1 MRLKIALA
9 QMRSEKGDWAGNLAR
24 VEGRMAEAAVAG
36 CDVIVF
42 PEMSLSGYC
51 DPTRFPEAV
60 QPLDGP
66 GVRQFVALTERYP
79 LAASAGF
86 METNPA
92 GKPFITQVLA
102 RAGQIIGVYHKIH
115 AVDEEAEWFSPGS
128 ATPIFT
134 FPVREGAVRCALA
147 VCADSDRPDLFAA
160 FAAGG
165 AQVVLHS
172 SAPGL
177 YTRRTDA
184 ASWQA
189 GYEWYRGYL
198 GERLPAAAR
207 DNGLVIAVATQT
219 GRTVDEDFPGGSF
232 VFGPDGA
239 IQAQTPDYA
248 EALLIHEIN
257 LPDGAA
263 NSLEIKEK

>member
-1 MRLKIALA
+1 MLKIALA
-9 QMRSEKGDWAGNLAR
+9 QLRCEKGDWAGNLAR
-24 VEGRMAEAAVAG
+24 VEARMAQAVVAG
-36 CDVIVF
+36 CEVIVF

-66 GVRQFVALTERYP
+66 GVAQFVALTARYP

-102 RAGQIIGVYHKIH
+102 RAGATVGVYRKVHV
-115 AVDEEAEWFSPGS
+115 VDEEAAWFSPGS
-128 ATPIFT
+128 ATPVFT
-134 FPVREGAVRCALA
+134 LPGREGVVRCALA

-165 AQVVLHS
+165 AQVVFHS

-177 YTRRTDA
+177 YVRRTDA
-184 ASWQA
+184 ASRQA
-189 GYEWYRGYL
+189 GFDWYADYL
-198 GERLPAAAR
+198 GERLPAIAR
-207 DNGLVIAVATQT
+207 ANGLVIAVATQT
-219 GRTVDEDFPGGSF
+219 GATVDEDFPGASF
-232 VFGPDGA
+232 VFGPDGT
-239 IQAQTPDYA
+239 ILAQTPDYA
-248 EALLIHEIN
+248 EMLLIHEIA
-257 LPDGAA
+257 LPGETTSD
-263 NSLEIKEK
+263 ER